1 MAKRIQF
8 SQTGG
13 PDVLEYADVTAEEP
27 KAGEV
32 RVRNHAVGLNF
43 IDIYFRTGL
52 YPAPG
57 LPSGLG
63 TEGAGIVDAVG
74 EGVTHLKEGDR
85 VAYAQGPLGAY
96 AELHVLPA
104 EKAVKLPDAIEFET
118 AAACMLKGL
127 TVQYLLRQTY
137 RLQKGETILFHAA
150 AGGVG
155 SIACQWAKA
164 LGVKLIGTVS
174 SPEKAELAMKNGAWA
189 TIDYTKENVVERVR
203 ELTKGDMVPVV
214 YDSVGKDTWETSLDC
229 LQKRGLMVSFGNASG
244 PVENVNIGIL
254 NQKGALYVTRPSLNG
269 YADTRKRLETMSN
282 ELFEMLES
290 GKIKVDIAQRYP
302 LEKAGEAQEALASR
316 KTTGSTVL
324 VPSMQQDT
332 QATQDAG
339 QSQDVQAPSEEAPAA
354 QDTGTSQDHSSE
366 NNQDP
371 RA

>member
-8 SQTGG
+8 SRTGG
-13 PDVLEYADVTAEEP
+13 PDVLEYIDATPAEP
-27 KAGEV
+27 QAGEV
-32 RVRNHAVGLNF
+32 CVRNHAVGLNF

-52 YPAPG
+52 YPASAMPA
-57 LPSGLG
+57 GLG
-63 TEGAGIVDAVG
+63 TEGAGVVDAVG
-74 EGVTHLKEGDR
+74 EGVTHVKEGDR

-104 EKAVKLPDAIEFET
+104 EKVVKLPDAIEFET
-118 AAACMLKGL
+118 AAASMLKGL

-164 LGVKLIGTVS
+164 LGVKLIGTVG
-174 SPEKAELAMKNGAWA
+174 SPEKAELARKNGAWA
-189 TIDYTKENVVERVR
+189 TIDYTQENVVERVR
-203 ELTKGDMVPVV
+203 ELTNGEMVPVV

-269 YADTRKRLETMSN
+269 YADSRERLEQMCG

-290 GKIKVDIAQRYP
+290 GKVKIDVAQRYP

-316 KTTGSTVL
+316 KTTGSTIL
-324 VPSMQQDT
+324 LP
-332 QATQDAG
+332 
-339 QSQDVQAPSEEAPAA
+339 
-354 QDTGTSQDHSSE
+354 
-366 NNQDP
+366 
-371 RA
+371 